1 MLAPQVFNLKCVITA
16 KSQKMKH
23 KSIHNDLIFYLEG
36 ELSSDRNQEISE
48 HLATCSECRQFA
60 EVLKAS
66 FSIIE
71 KEKSQEQNPFF
82 YQALKAKIENRKQP
96 EKIVGFQRI
105 LQPVLFSV
113 LIIAGISFGI
123 LMGAK
128 ITNTDY
134 SSGSSNEMYYFNEMG
149 SEPIESYFLN

>member
-1 MLAPQVFNLKCVITA
+1 MQVFKLKCVIIA

-36 ELSSDRNQEISE
+36 ELSSERNREISE
-48 HLATCSECRQFA
+48 HLSTCSECRQFA

-71 KEKSQEQNPFF
+71 KEKNQEQNPFF
-82 YQALKAKIENRKQP
+82 YQALKAKIENRKP
-96 EKIVGFQRI
+96 VEKTFGIQRI
-105 LQPVLFSV
+105 LQPVLFTV
-113 LIIAGISFGI
+113 ILIVGIGFGVI
-123 LMGAK
+123 MGSK
-128 ITNTDY
+128 ITGNKTSV
-134 SSGSSNEMYYFNEMG
+134 SSDNEMYYFNEMG

>member
-1 MLAPQVFNLKCVITA
+1 MQVFKLKCVITA

-36 ELSSDRNQEISE
+36 ELSSERNREISE
-48 HLATCSECRQFA
+48 HLSTCSECRQFA

-71 KEKSQEQNPFF
+71 KEKNPEQNPFF
-82 YQALKAKIENRKQP
+82 YQVLKAKIENRKP
-96 EKIVGFQRI
+96 VEKIFGIQRI
-105 LQPVLFSV
+105 LQPVLFTAI
-113 LIIAGISFGI
+113 LIVGIGFGVI
-123 LMGAK
+123 MGSK
-128 ITNTDY
+128 ITGNKTSV
-134 SSGSSNEMYYFNEMG
+134 SSDKEMYYFNEMG